1 MHVREKHGASRI
13 LFATLLSAAAAA
25 VSSSN
30 LIRWADEALH
40 PVTKSEQLAEPF
52 PCSEK

>member
-1 MHVREKHGASRI
+1 MHVREKHGASEI
-13 LFATLLSAAAAA
+13 LFVFVAAAA